1 MAIKK
6 RSATVVPGASGAA
19 AAVKNPQASKSSF
32 WGELPQHVMSG
43 ISRMVPTLIMGG
55 VILAF
60 SQLIAYSWLKIPAEI
75 GIMDALNSGKFSG
88 FDLSL
93 LKFAWLSQ
101 SFGGVLFGFAIPM
114 FAAFVANSIGGKLA
128 FPAGFIGGLMSTSK
142 SSFWGELPQHVMSGI
157 SRMVPTLI
165 MGGVIL
171 AFSQLIAYSWLKIPA
186 EIGIMDALNSGKFS
200 GFDLSLLKFAWLSQS
215 FGGVLFGFAIPMFAA
230 FVANSIG
237 GKLAFPAGFIGGLM
251 STQPTQ
257 LLNFDPSTMQWATSS
272 PVPSTFIGALII
284 SIVAGYLV
292 KWMNQKIQLPDF
304 LLAFKTTFLLPI
316 LSAIFVMLAMYYV
329 ITPFGGWINGGI
341 RTVLTAAGEKGALMY
356 AMGIAAATAIDLG
369 GPINK
374 AAGFVAF
381 SFTTDHVLPV
391 TARSI
396 AIVIP
401 PIGLGLATI
410 IDRRLT
416 GKRLFNAQLYPQGKT
431 AMFLAFMG
439 ISEGAIPFALES
451 PITAIPSYMVGAI
464 VGSTAAVW
472 LGAVQWF
479 PESAI
484 WAWPLVTN
492 LGVYMAGIALGAVIT
507 ALMVVFLRLMMF
519 RKGKLL
525 IDSL

>member
-1 MAIKK
+1 
-6 RSATVVPGASGAA
+6 
-19 AAVKNPQASKSSF
+19 
-32 WGELPQHVMSG
+32 
-43 ISRMVPTLIMGG
+43 
-55 VILAF
+55 
-60 SQLIAYSWLKIPAEI
+60 
-75 GIMDALNSGKFSG
+75 
-88 FDLSL
+88 
-93 LKFAWLSQ
+93 
-101 SFGGVLFGFAIPM
+101 
-114 FAAFVANSIGGKLA
+114 
-128 FPAGFIGGLMSTSK
+128 
-142 SSFWGELPQHVMSGI
+142 
-157 SRMVPTLI
+157 
-165 MGGVIL
+165 
-171 AFSQLIAYSWLKIPA
+171 
-186 EIGIMDALNSGKFS
+186 
-200 GFDLSLLKFAWLSQS
+200 
-215 FGGVLFGFAIPMFAA
+215 
-230 FVANSIG
+230 
-237 GKLAFPAGFIGGLM
+237 
-251 STQPTQ
+251 
-257 LLNFDPSTMQWATSS
+257 
-272 PVPSTFIGALII
+272 
-284 SIVAGYLV
+284 
-292 KWMNQKIQLPDF
+292 
-304 LLAFKTTFLLPI
+304 
-316 LSAIFVMLAMYYV
+316 
-329 ITPFGGWINGGI
+329 
-341 RTVLTAAGEKGALMY
+341 MY
-356 AMGIAAATAIDLG
+356 AIGIAAATAIDLG

>member
-1 MAIKK
+1 
-6 RSATVVPGASGAA
+6 
-19 AAVKNPQASKSSF
+19 
-32 WGELPQHVMSG
+32 
-43 ISRMVPTLIMGG
+43 
-55 VILAF
+55 
-60 SQLIAYSWLKIPAEI
+60 
-75 GIMDALNSGKFSG
+75 MDALNSGKF
-88 FDLSL
+88 
-93 LKFAWLSQ
+93 
-101 SFGGVLFGFAIPM
+101 
-114 FAAFVANSIGGKLA
+114 
-128 FPAGFIGGLMSTSK
+128 AGF
-142 SSFWGELPQHVMSGI
+142 
-157 SRMVPTLI
+157 
-165 MGGVIL
+165 
-171 AFSQLIAYSWLKIPA
+171 
-186 EIGIMDALNSGKFS
+186 N
-200 GFDLSLLKFAWLSQS
+200 LSLLKFAWLSQS

-257 LLNFDPSTMQWATSS
+257 VLNFDPASLHWVTAA

-329 ITPFGGWINGGI
+329 ITPFGGWINAGI
-341 RTVLTAAGEKGALMY
+341 RTLLTAAGEKGALMY

-401 PIGLGLATI
+401 PIGLGLATLL
-410 IDRRLT
+410 DRRLT
-416 GKRLFNAQLYPQGKT
+416 GKRLFSAQLYPQGKT

-464 VGSTAAVW
+464 VGSTFAVW

-484 WAWPLVTN
+484 WAWPLVSH
-492 LGVYMAGIALGAVIT
+492 LGVYIAGILLGAVIT
-507 ALMVVFLRLMMF
+507 ALMVVFLRHMMY
-519 RKGKLL
+519 RRGKLL
-525 IDSL
+525 IESL

>member
-6 RSATVVPGASGAA
+6 RSATVVHGASGAA

-60 SQLIAYSWLKIPAEI
+60 SQLIAYSWLKIPA
-75 GIMDALNSGKFSG
+75 D
-88 FDLSL
+88 
-93 LKFAWLSQ
+93 
-101 SFGGVLFGFAIPM
+101 
-114 FAAFVANSIGGKLA
+114 
-128 FPAGFIGGLMSTSK
+128 
-142 SSFWGELPQHVMSGI
+142 
-157 SRMVPTLI
+157 
-165 MGGVIL
+165 
-171 AFSQLIAYSWLKIPA
+171 
-186 EIGIMDALNSGKFS
+186 IGIMDALNSGKFS

-492 LGVYMAGIALGAVIT
+492 LGVYLAGIALGAIIT

-519 RKGKLL
+519 RKGKLQMTL
-525 IDSL
+525 LASLRDWLKAQQLDAVLLSSRQNKQPHLGISTGSGYVVISRESAHILVDSRYYADVEARTQGYQLHLLDAMHTLATIVRQIIADEQLQTLGFEGQQVSWETAHLADS

>member
-6 RSATVVPGASGAA
+6 RSATVVASPSGAA
-19 AAVKNPQASKSSF
+19 SVANNSVATRRRF
-32 WGELPQHVMSG
+32 WGELPQHIMSG

-60 SQLIAYSWLKIPAEI
+60 SQLIAYSWLEIPADT
-75 GIMDALNSGKFSG
+75 GIMDALNSGKFTG
-88 FDLSL
+88 F
-93 LKFAWLSQ
+93 
-101 SFGGVLFGFAIPM
+101 
-114 FAAFVANSIGGKLA
+114 N
-128 FPAGFIGGLMSTSK
+128 
-142 SSFWGELPQHVMSGI
+142 
-157 SRMVPTLI
+157 
-165 MGGVIL
+165 
-171 AFSQLIAYSWLKIPA
+171 
-186 EIGIMDALNSGKFS
+186 
-200 GFDLSLLKFAWLSQS
+200 LSLLKFAWLSQS

-257 LLNFDPSTMQWATSS
+257 LLSFDPTALQWITTA

-284 SIVAGYLV
+284 SIAAGYLV
-292 KWMNQKIQLPDF
+292 KWMNQTFRMPEY
-304 LLAFKTTFLLPI
+304 LLAFKTTFLIPI

-341 RTVLTAAGEKGALMY
+341 RTLLTAAGEKGVLMY
-356 AMGIAAATAIDLG
+356 AVGISAATAIDLG

-401 PIGLGLATI
+401 SIGLGLATLL
-410 IDRRLT
+410 DRRLT
-416 GKRLFNAQLYPQGKT
+416 GKRLFSAQLYPQGKT

-451 PITAIPSYMVGAI
+451 PLTAIPSYMIGAI
-464 VGSTAAVW
+464 VGSTTAVW

-492 LGVYMAGIALGAVIT
+492 LGVYMFGIVLGAVIT
-507 ALMVVFLRLMMF
+507 ALLVIVSRNMLYR
-519 RKGKLL
+519 RGKLI

>member
-1 MAIKK
+1 
-6 RSATVVPGASGAA
+6 
-19 AAVKNPQASKSSF
+19 
-32 WGELPQHVMSG
+32 
-43 ISRMVPTLIMGG
+43 MVPTLIMGG

-75 GIMDALNSGKFSG
+75 GIMDALNSGK
-88 FDLSL
+88 L
-93 LKFAWLSQ
+93 
-101 SFGGVLFGFAIPM
+101 
-114 FAAFVANSIGGKLA
+114 
-128 FPAGFIGGLMSTSK
+128 
-142 SSFWGELPQHVMSGI
+142 
-157 SRMVPTLI
+157 
-165 MGGVIL
+165 
-171 AFSQLIAYSWLKIPA
+171 
-186 EIGIMDALNSGKFS
+186 S

>member
-6 RSATVVPGASGAA
+6 RSATVVASPSGAA
-19 AAVKNPQASKSSF
+19 TVANTTVATRRRF
-32 WGELPQHVMSG
+32 WGELPQHIMSG

-60 SQLIAYSWLKIPAEI
+60 SQLIAYSWLDIPADT
-75 GIMDALNSGKFSG
+75 GIMDALNSGQFTG
-88 FDLSL
+88 FNLSL
-93 LKFAWLSQ
+93 LKFAWL
-101 SFGGVLFGFAIPM
+101 A
-114 FAAFVANSIGGKLA
+114 
-128 FPAGFIGGLMSTSK
+128 
-142 SSFWGELPQHVMSGI
+142 
-157 SRMVPTLI
+157 
-165 MGGVIL
+165 
-171 AFSQLIAYSWLKIPA
+171 
-186 EIGIMDALNSGKFS
+186 
-200 GFDLSLLKFAWLSQS
+200 QS

-257 LLNFDPSTMQWATSS
+257 LLSFDPTALQWVTTA

-284 SIVAGYLV
+284 SIAAGYLV
-292 KWMNQKIQLPDF
+292 KWMNQTFRMPDY

-341 RTVLTAAGEKGALMY
+341 RTLLTAAGEKGVLMY
-356 AMGIAAATAIDLG
+356 AIGISAATAIDLG

-401 PIGLGLATI
+401 SIGLGLATLL
-410 IDRRLT
+410 DRRLT
-416 GKRLFNAQLYPQGKT
+416 GKRLFSAQLYPQGKT

-451 PITAIPSYMVGAI
+451 PLTAIPSYMIGAI
-464 VGSTAAVW
+464 VGSTTAVW

-492 LGVYMAGIALGAVIT
+492 LGVYMFGIVLGAVIT
-507 ALMVVFLRLMMF
+507 ALLVIVLRNMLY
-519 RKGKLL
+519 RRGKLL

>member
-6 RSATVVPGASGAA
+6 RSATLSSGTSDAATTQLPAA
-19 AAVKNPQASKSSF
+19 ARITF

-60 SQLIAYSWLKIPAEI
+60 SQLIAYSWLDIPADT
-75 GIMDALNSGKFSG
+75 GILDALNSGQFTG
-88 FDLSL
+88 T
-93 LKFAWLSQ
+93 
-101 SFGGVLFGFAIPM
+101 
-114 FAAFVANSIGGKLA
+114 N
-128 FPAGFIGGLMSTSK
+128 
-142 SSFWGELPQHVMSGI
+142 
-157 SRMVPTLI
+157 
-165 MGGVIL
+165 
-171 AFSQLIAYSWLKIPA
+171 
-186 EIGIMDALNSGKFS
+186 
-200 GFDLSLLKFAWLSQS
+200 LSLLKFAWLSQS

-251 STQPTQ
+251 STQPTP
-257 LLNFDPSTMQWATSS
+257 LLSFDPSALKWMTTA

-284 SIVAGYLV
+284 SIAAGYLV
-292 KWMNQKIQLPDF
+292 KWMNQKIQLPGY

-329 ITPFGGWINGGI
+329 ITPFGGWINAGI
-341 RTVLTAAGEKGALMY
+341 RMLLTAAGEKGVLMY
-356 AMGIAAATAIDLG
+356 AMGISAATAIDLG
-369 GPINK
+369 GPVNK

-401 PIGLGLATI
+401 SIGLGLATI
-410 IDRRLT
+410 LDRRLT
-416 GKRLFNAQLYPQGKT
+416 GKRLFSAQLYPQGKT
-431 AMFLAFMG
+431 AIFLAFMG

-451 PITAIPSYMVGAI
+451 PLTAIPSYMIGAI
-464 VGSTAAVW
+464 VGSTTAVW

-484 WAWPLVTN
+484 WAWPLVSH
-492 LGVYMAGIALGAVIT
+492 LGVYMFGILLGALIT
-507 ALMVVFLRLMMF
+507 ALLVITSRHMLY

-525 IDSL
+525 IDAL

>member
-19 AAVKNPQASKSSF
+19 AAIKNPPASRNSF

-60 SQLIAYSWLKIPAEI
+60 SQLIAYSWLDIPADT
-75 GIMDALNSGKFSG
+75 GIMDALNSGKFTG
-88 FDLSL
+88 F
-93 LKFAWLSQ
+93 
-101 SFGGVLFGFAIPM
+101 
-114 FAAFVANSIGGKLA
+114 N
-128 FPAGFIGGLMSTSK
+128 
-142 SSFWGELPQHVMSGI
+142 
-157 SRMVPTLI
+157 
-165 MGGVIL
+165 
-171 AFSQLIAYSWLKIPA
+171 
-186 EIGIMDALNSGKFS
+186 
-200 GFDLSLLKFAWLSQS
+200 LSLLKFAWLSQS

-257 LLNFDPSTMQWATSS
+257 ILNFDPSTLQWVTSA

-341 RTVLTAAGEKGALMY
+341 RTLLTAAGEKGTLMY
-356 AMGIAAATAIDLG
+356 AMGISAATAIDLG

-391 TARSI
+391 
-396 AIVIP
+396 
-401 PIGLGLATI
+401 GLGLATL

-416 GKRLFNAQLYPQGKT
+416 GKRLFSAQLYPQGKT

-492 LGVYMAGIALGAVIT
+492 LGVYMAGILLGAVIT
-507 ALMVVFLRLMMF
+507 ALMVVFLRHLMY
-519 RKGKLL
+519 RKGKLQ
-525 IDSL
+525 IESL

>member
-93 LKFAWLSQ
+93 LKFAWLS
-101 SFGGVLFGFAIPM
+101 SVLRRRVVWFCHSDVCCFC
-114 FAAFVANSIGGKLA
+114 
-128 FPAGFIGGLMSTSK
+128 
-142 SSFWGELPQHVMSGI
+142 GELYRWQTG
-157 SRMVPTLI
+157 VPGWFYRRLD
-165 MGGVIL
+165 V
-171 AFSQLIAYSWLKIPA
+171 YPA
-186 EIGIMDALNSGKFS
+186 
-200 GFDLSLLKFAWLSQS
+200 
-215 FGGVLFGFAIPMFAA
+215 
-230 FVANSIG
+230 
-237 GKLAFPAGFIGGLM
+237 
-251 STQPTQ
+251 TQ

-410 IDRRLT
+410 IDRR
-416 GKRLFNAQLYPQGKT
+416 FNRQTPVQR
-431 AMFLAFMG
+431 
-439 ISEGAIPFALES
+439 
-451 PITAIPSYMVGAI
+451 
-464 VGSTAAVW
+464 ST
-472 LGAVQWF
+472 L
-479 PESAI
+479 SA
-484 WAWPLVTN
+484 
-492 LGVYMAGIALGAVIT
+492 G
-507 ALMVVFLRLMMF
+507 
-519 RKGKLL
+519 
-525 IDSL
+525 

>member
-19 AAVKNPQASKSSF
+19 AIKTPPAARNSF

-60 SQLIAYSWLKIPAEI
+60 SQLIAYSWLKIPADT
-75 GIMDALNSGKFSG
+75 GIMDALNSGQFSG
-88 FDLSL
+88 F
-93 LKFAWLSQ
+93 
-101 SFGGVLFGFAIPM
+101 
-114 FAAFVANSIGGKLA
+114 N
-128 FPAGFIGGLMSTSK
+128 
-142 SSFWGELPQHVMSGI
+142 
-157 SRMVPTLI
+157 
-165 MGGVIL
+165 
-171 AFSQLIAYSWLKIPA
+171 
-186 EIGIMDALNSGKFS
+186 
-200 GFDLSLLKFAWLSQS
+200 LSLLKFAWLSQS

-257 LLNFDPSTMQWATSS
+257 MLNFDPNTLHWVTTA

-341 RTVLTAAGEKGALMY
+341 RSLLTTAGEKGTLMY

-381 SFTTDHVLPV
+381 SFTTDHVLPI

-410 IDRRLT
+410 LDRRLT
-416 GKRLFNAQLYPQGKT
+416 GKRLFSAQLYPQGKT

-464 VGSTAAVW
+464 VGSTVAVW

-484 WAWPLVTN
+484 WAWPLVSN
-492 LGVYMAGIALGAVIT
+492 LGVYMAGIALGAIIT
-507 ALMVVFLRLMMF
+507 ALMVVFLRNLQY
-519 RKGKLL
+519 RRGKLL
-525 IDSL
+525 IESL

>member
-101 SFGGVLFGFAIPM
+101 SFGGVLFGFCHSDVCC
-114 FAAFVANSIGGKLA
+114 FC
-128 FPAGFIGGLMSTSK
+128 
-142 SSFWGELPQHVMSGI
+142 GELYRWQTGVPGWFYRRLDVYPADATAELRSQHYA
-157 SRMVPTLI
+157 
-165 MGGVIL
+165 MGDLFAGAVHL
-171 AFSQLIAYSWLKIPA
+171 HWRADYFYRCRLPC
-186 EIGIMDALNSGKFS
+186 EMDEPENPVT
-200 GFDLSLLKFAWLSQS
+200 GFPVSVQNHIFATDS
-215 FGGVLFGFAIPMFAA
+215 FRH
-230 FVANSIG
+230 
-237 GKLAFPAGFIGGLM
+237 
-251 STQPTQ
+251 
-257 LLNFDPSTMQWATSS
+257 
-272 PVPSTFIGALII
+272 
-284 SIVAGYLV
+284 
-292 KWMNQKIQLPDF
+292 
-304 LLAFKTTFLLPI
+304 
-316 LSAIFVMLAMYYV
+316 FVMLAMYYV

>member
-19 AAVKNPQASKSSF
+19 AAVKNPQASK
-32 WGELPQHVMSG
+32 
-43 ISRMVPTLIMGG
+43 T
-55 VILAF
+55 
-60 SQLIAYSWLKIPAEI
+60 
-75 GIMDALNSGKFSG
+75 
-88 FDLSL
+88 
-93 LKFAWLSQ
+93 
-101 SFGGVLFGFAIPM
+101 
-114 FAAFVANSIGGKLA
+114 
-128 FPAGFIGGLMSTSK
+128 
-142 SSFWGELPQHVMSGI
+142 SFWGELPQHVMSGI

-257 LLNFDPSTMQWATSS
+257 LLNFDPSTMQWATSSPVPSTFIGALIISIVAGYLVSS

>member
-6 RSATVVPGASGAA
+6 RSATAVPGASGAA
-19 AAVKNPQASKSSF
+19 AAVKNPQA
-32 WGELPQHVMSG
+32 
-43 ISRMVPTLIMGG
+43 
-55 VILAF
+55 
-60 SQLIAYSWLKIPAEI
+60 
-75 GIMDALNSGKFSG
+75 
-88 FDLSL
+88 
-93 LKFAWLSQ
+93 
-101 SFGGVLFGFAIPM
+101 
-114 FAAFVANSIGGKLA
+114 
-128 FPAGFIGGLMSTSK
+128 SK

-329 ITPFGGWINGGI
+329 ITPFGG
-341 RTVLTAAGEKGALMY
+341 
-356 AMGIAAATAIDLG
+356 
-369 GPINK
+369 PINK

>member
-19 AAVKNPQASKSSF
+19 AAVKNPQASKTSF

-60 SQLIAYSWLKIPAEI
+60 SL
-75 GIMDALNSGKFSG
+75 
-88 FDLSL
+88 
-93 LKFAWLSQ
+93 
-101 SFGGVLFGFAIPM
+101 
-114 FAAFVANSIGGKLA
+114 
-128 FPAGFIGGLMSTSK
+128 
-142 SSFWGELPQHVMSGI
+142 
-157 SRMVPTLI
+157 
-165 MGGVIL
+165 
-171 AFSQLIAYSWLKIPA
+171 LIAYSWLKIPA

-329 ITPFGGWINGGI
+329 ITPFGGWINGGIRTVLTAAGEKGAFGGWINGGI

>member
-6 RSATVVPGASGAA
+6 RSATVVHGASGAA

-60 SQLIAYSWLKIPAEI
+60 SQLIAYSWLKIPADI

-114 FAAFVANSIGGKLA
+114 FAAFV
-128 FPAGFIGGLMSTSK
+128 
-142 SSFWGELPQHVMSGI
+142 
-157 SRMVPTLI
+157 
-165 MGGVIL
+165 
-171 AFSQLIAYSWLKIPA
+171 
-186 EIGIMDALNSGKFS
+186 
-200 GFDLSLLKFAWLSQS
+200 
-215 FGGVLFGFAIPMFAA
+215 
-230 FVANSIG
+230 
-237 GKLAFPAGFIGGLM
+237 
-251 STQPTQ
+251 
-257 LLNFDPSTMQWATSS
+257 ATSS

-356 AMGIAAATAIDLG
+356 AMGIAAATAIELG